1 MSKLVTKNVTKRFGG
16 LVAVNDVNFEMEQG
30 SIVGIIGPNGAGKTT
45 FINVI
50 SGIYLPTSGSIEL
63 DDKDITTTPPHL
75 RSKMGIGRTYQLI
88 HPLEDLNV
96 RENVMTGCIFT
107 QNATVRQARR
117 MAEDL
122 CKLVGLERIDRAVSQ
137 LTILEVKKMEL
148 AHALGTNPRV
158 LFLDEIMAGLNVD
171 ETNDMIKT
179 VRSVAGD
186 RNLAVGVVEH
196 VMSVIKEITHTV
208 IVLENGEIIAAGPY
222 EEVSQNPQV
231 IEAYLGA
238 EA

>member
-1 MSKLVTKNVTKRFGG
+1 MSKLVTKNLTKRFGG
-16 LVAVNDVNFEMEQG
+16 LVAVKDVNFEMEQG

>member
-1 MSKLVTKNVTKRFGG
+1 MSKLVTRKLTKQFGG
-16 LVAVNDVNFEMEQG
+16 LVAVKSVDFEMEQG

-50 SGIYLPTSGSIEL
+50 SGVYLPTSGSITF
-63 DDKDITTTPPHL
+63 DGQDITTTPPYL

-107 QNATVRQARR
+107 QNATVRQARH
-117 MAEDL
+117 MADDL

-179 VRSVAGD
+179 VRAVAED

-196 VMSVIKEITHTV
+196 VMNVIKEITHTV
-208 IVLENGEIIAAGPY
+208 IVLENGQIIAAGPY
-222 EEVSQNPQV
+222 DEVSQNPQV

>member
-1 MSKLVTKNVTKRFGG
+1 MSILTTHDLTKRFGG
-16 LVAVNDVNFEMEQG
+16 LVAVQDLSFEMNEG
-30 SIVGIIGPNGAGKTT
+30 TITGIIGPNGAGKTT
-45 FINVI
+45 FINLVT
-50 SGIYLPTSGSIEL
+50 GIHLPTSGTIQF
-63 DDKDITTTPPHL
+63 DGQDITTAPSHL

-88 HPLEDLNV
+88 HPLEDLNL

-107 QNATVRQARR
+107 QNATVREARK
-117 MAEDL
+117 MAAEL
-122 CKLVGLERIDRAVSQ
+122 CDLVGLARIDRPVSQ

-171 ETNDMIKT
+171 ETSQMIETIRT
-179 VRSVAGD
+179 VAHE

-196 VMSVIKEITHTV
+196 VMSVIKELTHHV
-208 IVLENGEIIAAGPY
+208 EVLENGRIIASGPY
-222 EEVSQNPQV
+222 EQVSENPQV

>member
-1 MSKLVTKNVTKRFGG
+1 MSKLVATNVTKRFGG
-16 LVAVNDVNFEMEQG
+16 LVAVNDLSFEMEQG
-30 SIVGIIGPNGAGKTT
+30 TIIGIIGPNGAGKTT
-45 FINVI
+45 FINLVT
-50 SGIYLPTSGSIEL
+50 GIHLPTSGTITF
-63 DDKDITTTPPHL
+63 DGQDITNAPPHL

-88 HPLEDLNV
+88 HPLEDLNL

-107 QNATVRQARR
+107 QNATVRQARH
-117 MAEDL
+117 MAAEL
-122 CKLVGLERIDRAVSQ
+122 CELVGLERIDRPVSQ

-171 ETNDMIKT
+171 ETHEMIST
-179 VRSVAGD
+179 VRSVATE

-196 VMSVIKEITHTV
+196 VMNVIKELTSHV
-208 IVLENGEIIAAGPY
+208 VVLENGEIIASGPY
-222 EEVSQNPQV
+222 ERVSQDPKV
-231 IEAYLGA
+231 VEAYLGA

>member
-1 MSKLVTKNVTKRFGG
+1 MSKLVTKNLTKRFGG
-16 LVAVNDVNFEMEQG
+16 LVAVKDLDFELDRG
-30 SIVGIIGPNGAGKTT
+30 TILGIIGPNGAGKTT
-45 FINVI
+45 FINLVT
-50 SGIYLPTSGSIEL
+50 GIHLPTTGRIEF
-63 DDKDITTTPPHL
+63 DGQDITITPPHL

-107 QNATVRQARR
+107 QDATVRRARD
-117 MAEDL
+117 MAKEL
-122 CKLVGLERIDRAVSQ
+122 CDLVGLEGIERAVSQ

-148 AHALGTNPRV
+148 AHALGTNPKV

-171 ETNDMIKT
+171 ETSDMINT
-179 VRSVAGD
+179 IRSVATQ

-196 VMSVIKEITHTV
+196 VMSVIKELTSRV
-208 IVLENGEIIAAGPY
+208 IVLENGEIIASGAY
-222 EEVSQNPQV
+222 DEVAQNPQV

>member
-1 MSKLVTKNVTKRFGG
+1 VKDL
-16 LVAVNDVNFEMEQG
+16 DFELDRG
-30 SIVGIIGPNGAGKTT
+30 TILGIIGPNGAGKTT
-45 FINVI
+45 FINVVT
-50 SGIYLPTSGSIEL
+50 GIYLPTTGSITFDGE
-63 DDKDITTTPPHL
+63 DITTAPPHQ

-107 QNATVRQARR
+107 QNATVRRARD
-117 MAEDL
+117 MAGEL
-122 CKLVGLERIDRAVSQ
+122 CDLVGLQGIERAVSQ

-148 AHALGTNPRV
+148 AHALGTNPKV

-171 ETNDMIKT
+171 ETNDMINT
-179 VRSVAGD
+179 IRSVATE

-196 VMSVIKEITHTV
+196 VMNVIKELTSRV
-208 IVLENGEIIAAGPY
+208 IVLENGEIIASGPY
-222 EEVSQNPQV
+222 NEVAENPQV

>member
-1 MSKLVTKNVTKRFGG
+1 MSKLVTKNLTKRFGG

>member
-1 MSKLVTKNVTKRFGG
+1 MSKLVTQNLTKRFGG
-16 LVAVNDVNFEMEQG
+16 LVAVKDLDFELDRG
-30 SIVGIIGPNGAGKTT
+30 TILGIIGPNGAGKTT
-45 FINVI
+45 FINVVT
-50 SGIYLPTSGSIEL
+50 GIHLPTSGRIEF
-63 DDKDITTTPPHL
+63 DGQDITTAPPHL

-107 QNATVRQARR
+107 QNATVRRARG
-117 MAEDL
+117 MAKEL
-122 CKLVGLERIDRAVSQ
+122 CDLVGLEGIERAVSQ

-148 AHALGTNPRV
+148 AHALGTNPQV

-171 ETNDMIKT
+171 ETNDMINT
-179 VRSVAGD
+179 IRSVATQ

-196 VMSVIKEITHTV
+196 VMNVIKELTSRV
-208 IVLENGEIIAAGPY
+208 IVLENGEIIASGPY
-222 EEVSQNPQV
+222 DEVSRNPQV

>member
-1 MSKLVTKNVTKRFGG
+1 MSKLVTRKLTKQFGG
-16 LVAVNDVNFEMEQG
+16 LVAVKSVDFEMEQG

-50 SGIYLPTSGSIEL
+50 SGIYLPTSGSITF
-63 DDKDITTTPPHL
+63 DGQDITTTPPYL

-96 RENVMTGCIFT
+96 RENIMTGCIFT
-107 QNATVRQARR
+107 QNAAVRQARH

-179 VRSVAGD
+179 VRAVAED

-196 VMSVIKEITHTV
+196 VMNVIKEITHTV
-208 IVLENGEIIAAGPY
+208 IVLENGQIIAAGPY
-222 EEVSQNPQV
+222 DEVSQNPQV

>member
-1 MSKLVTKNVTKRFGG
+1 MSALVTKKLTKQFGG
-16 LVAVNDVNFEMEQG
+16 LVAVKDVDFEMKQG
-30 SIVGIIGPNGAGKTT
+30 EIVGIIGPNGAGKTT

-50 SGIYLPTSGSIEL
+50 SGIYLPTSGSIEF
-63 DDKDITTTPPHL
+63 DDQDITTTPPHL

-88 HPLEDLNV
+88 HPLEDLDV

-107 QNATVRQARR
+107 QNATVRQARH

-122 CKLVGLERIDRAVSQ
+122 CNLVGLERIDRAVSQ

-148 AHALGTNPRV
+148 AHALGTNPRI

-171 ETNDMIKT
+171 ETNDMINT
-179 VRSVAGD
+179 IRSVATD
-186 RNLAVGVVEH
+186 RNLAVGVIEH
-196 VMSVIKEITHTV
+196 VMNVIKELTHTV

>member
-63 DDKDITTTPPHL
+63 DDQDITTTPPHL

-107 QNATVRQARR
+107 QNATVRQARH

-171 ETNDMIKT
+171 ETNDMINT